1 MPPKLTPLLPGIY
14 TAGAAAG
21 LLAQGATYATAAGAA
36 AGTVT
41 AGASFA
47 ATMATG
53 AAALTGGLAASTA
66 IGAAAV
72 AAATVASAA
81 IGAAVGS
88 IASQVVG
95 MATGNVDKFSWR
107 AVGQLAFSAGIT
119 AGVGS
124 ALTAASATVGVLNNT
139 AVGRMVTVGQEG
151 SAMLRAGLGSAVSLA
166 AQGKWSWREVGA
178 STVSAGAGYY
188 AGQAVS
194 SAMSGVVDAINLS
207 GSEVDPLAAK
217 PGSTAALS
225 SSELPDPDH
234 QKFRQP
240 AVTA

>member
-1 MPPKLTPLLPGIY
+1 MEL
-14 TAGAAAG
+14 
-21 LLAQGATYATAAGAA
+21 
-36 AGTVT
+36 
-41 AGASFA
+41 S
-47 ATMATG
+47 
-53 AAALTGGLAASTA
+53 
-66 IGAAAV
+66 
-72 AAATVASAA
+72 
-81 IGAAVGS
+81 
-88 IASQVVG
+88 
-95 MATGNVDKFSWR
+95 KF
-107 AVGQLAFSAGIT
+107 T
-119 AGVGS
+119 
-124 ALTAASATVGVLNNT
+124 
-139 AVGRMVTVGQEG
+139 
-151 SAMLRAGLGSAVSLA
+151 LRAGLGSAVSLA

-194 SAMSGVVDAINLS
+194 SAMSGVDAINLS